1 MYLNRMKKAC
11 GCCKVLSEDGSN
23 LSIVSIGWY
32 RFWYQSVFSCG
43 QLDLGRFFLASGD
56 ATLFSENGIIPK
68 ALTFSFIVYRVG
80 FAPAPPVSHHWFLD
94 KRGLFGCLSRVQ
106 AFELQGIWELLLTHF
121 LTSRQGSSNRTPYL
135 ELRTHA
141 VPKSDRVPFFIC
153 GALLTWHTRWETDK
167 LTGLGQSFNG
177 DSLPMWSEQT
187 HPGGDQM
194 LRTCVTGLPPTSHRP
209 YTEEWSLLRPVLS
222 VRHKHWLMKL
232 LDPKVKHCIVQ
243 CVVYTSYAYL
253 SGSVLEHH

>member
-1 MYLNRMKKAC
+1 MISAISKARSQQSVIVKSLVSNVKSNPKSQSSMYMYLNRMKKAC

-106 AFELQGIWELLLTHF
+106 AFELQGIWELLLSHF

-153 GALLTWHTRWETDK
+153 GALLTWHTR
-167 LTGLGQSFNG
+167 
-177 DSLPMWSEQT
+177 
-187 HPGGDQM
+187 
-194 LRTCVTGLPPTSHRP
+194 
-209 YTEEWSLLRPVLS
+209 
-222 VRHKHWLMKL
+222 
-232 LDPKVKHCIVQ
+232 
-243 CVVYTSYAYL
+243 
-253 SGSVLEHH
+253 